1 MLMVQH
7 SKHTKGYTLN
17 KISLI
22 LPLQFLNYPVPL
34 PRGKP
39 SCLITL
45 PEIAHAFK
53 NRDECVGCLPS
64 PKERIV
70 HSVPSTVLYLV
81 FFYFS

>member
-1 MLMVQH
+1 MFMVRH

-22 LPLQFLNYPVPL
+22 LPLQFLNYPVPF

-39 SCLITL
+39 GCLIIL

-53 NRDECVGCLPS
+53 TGMNVLALSIP
-64 PKERIV
+64 PK
-70 HSVPSTVLYLV
+70 T
-81 FFYFS
+81 

>member
-7 SKHTKGYTLN
+7 SEHTKRYTLN

-39 SCLITL
+39 GCLIIL

-53 NRDECVGCLPS
+53 NRYECIGSLPS
-64 PKERIV
+64 PK
-70 HSVPSTVLYLV
+70 
-81 FFYFS
+81 